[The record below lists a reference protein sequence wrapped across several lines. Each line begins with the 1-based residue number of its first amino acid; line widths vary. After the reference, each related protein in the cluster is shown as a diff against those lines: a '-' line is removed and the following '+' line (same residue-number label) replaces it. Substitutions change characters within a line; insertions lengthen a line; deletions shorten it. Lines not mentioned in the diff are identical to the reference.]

1 MTVTHP
7 NDSRSTG
14 LLHTDAARTE
24 TRVPG
29 SPVLQL
35 TDIHQVFGVGDAAVH
50 ALRGINLSIA
60 EGDYVAIMGPSGSG
74 KSSIMNVLGCLDVAS
89 SGTYLLAGKDVRTLT
104 ERQLARVR
112 NGQVGFVFQSY
123 NLIPRMTALAN
134 VELPLVYGKV
144 GRTERRSRALEA
156 LDMVGLA
163 DRVTFQPQQLSGGQQ
178 QRVAI
183 ARALVTS
190 PTIVLAD
197 EPTGNLDSEATGE
210 VLTIFE
216 RLGRGGRTVVIITH
230 EANVANR
237 AHRVLEIR
245 DGLIVTDRLT
255 GNAPMIGVAR

>member
-197 EPTGNLDSEATGE
+197 EPTGNLDSEATDE

-255 GNAPMIGVAR
+255 GNAPMIEVAR

>member
-1 MTVTHP
+1 VTVTHP

-255 GNAPMIGVAR
+255 GNAPMIEVAR

>member
-7 NDSRSTG
+7 NDSPS
-14 LLHTDAARTE
+14 TDAVQTE
-24 TRVPG
+24 ARVPA

-35 TDIHQVFGVGDAAVH
+35 TDIHQIFGVGDASVH
-50 ALRGINLSIA
+50 ALRGINLSVA

-74 KSSIMNVLGCLDVAS
+74 KSSLMNLLGCLDVAS
-89 SGTYLLAGKDVRTLT
+89 SGTYLLAGEDVRTLT
-104 ERQLARVR
+104 ESQLARVR
-112 NGQVGFVFQSY
+112 NREVGFVFQSY
-123 NLIPRMTALAN
+123 NLIPRMTAVAN
-134 VELPLVYGKV
+134 VELPLVYGRV
-144 GRTERRSRALEA
+144 GRAERRSRALQA

-163 DRVTFQPQQLSGGQQ
+163 DRTTFEPQQLSGGQQ

-197 EPTGNLDSEATGE
+197 EPTGNLDSEATDE

-216 RLGRGGRTVVIITH
+216 RLGRGGRTIVIITH
-230 EANVANR
+230 EANVAER

-255 GNAPMIGVAR
+255 ANAPMIGAAL